1 VISALPLLTRDNI
14 HPGRLEDVLK
24 TNTKHD
30 DIGDCLRYGY
40 KSMLDPK
47 SRTPRDVRIQEVLN
61 LYQDPTARAMAMLE
75 FNQREKQR
83 RRNTR
88 RGNFR

>member
-14 HPGRLEDVLK
+14 HPGKLEDVLK

-47 SRTPRDVRIQEVLN
+47 SRAPREVRMQEILA
-61 LYQDPTARAMAMLE
+61 LHQDPTARAMAMLE
-75 FNQREKQR
+75 FKQRER
-83 RRNTR
+83 EGRRNTR
-88 RGNFR
+88 RGSFR